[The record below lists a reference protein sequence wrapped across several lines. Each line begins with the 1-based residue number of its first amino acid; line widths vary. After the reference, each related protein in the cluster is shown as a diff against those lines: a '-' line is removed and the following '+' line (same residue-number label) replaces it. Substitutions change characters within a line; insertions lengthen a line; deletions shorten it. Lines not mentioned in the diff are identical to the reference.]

1 MKCLNGAIGFGLI
14 LLALLH
20 LGVPARPHAL
30 IGMYCFGALLAFIT
44 LARRVAHWP
53 ARILA
58 VCATGCMLFFFA
70 GFFQMA
76 PSLGDEWY
84 AVHLSSLGQLIA
96 AFAMLPVLSGYSC
109 LMKADCAEARKSR
122 GFFSVPE
129 RLRFQNANK
138 SMPRADESVAAGRK
152 G

>member
-1 MKCLNGAIGFGLI
+1 MKSLNGAIGGGLV

-20 LGVPARPHAL
+20 LGVPARPYLL
-30 IGMYCFGALLAFIT
+30 IGMYCCGAALAFIT
-44 LARRVAHWP
+44 LAPRVGYWS

-70 GFFQMA
+70 GFFHMA

-96 AFAMLPVLSGYSC
+96 AFAMIPVLSEYSC
-109 LMKADCAEARKSR
+109 LMKADCVDARKAR

-129 RLRFQNANK
+129 RLRF
-138 SMPRADESVAAGRK
+138 
-152 G
+152 

>member
-1 MKCLNGAIGFGLI
+1 MKSLNGAIGGGLV

-20 LGVPARPHAL
+20 LGVPARPYLL
-30 IGMYCFGALLAFIT
+30 IGMYCCGAALAFIT
-44 LARRVAHWP
+44 LAPRLGQWS

-58 VCATGCMLFFFA
+58 VCATACMLFFFA

-84 AVHLSSLGQLIA
+84 AVHLPSLGQLIA
-96 AFAMLPVLSGYSC
+96 AFAMIPVLSEYSC
-109 LMKADCAEARKSR
+109 LMKADCVEARKAK

-129 RLRFQNANK
+129 RLRF
-138 SMPRADESVAAGRK
+138 
-152 G
+152 